1 MADPSKINSLTL
13 FNGKKVSTE
22 KIDERILEF
31 LGLQDEYEISYDE
44 YIGYLRE
51 AMVASRMSK
60 SRYSTTETE
69 SITNEWKRVKSKK
82 GRFKVKK
89 ITAASFKKGS
99 AVGIQLGKQKLLK
112 GISTKRL
119 ALPSALDNMSG
130 ANDINDIKNALSQII
145 ANLTEQNK
153 TQKKILERER
163 IQDEKEKRAGAESLL
178 EKGFTKALS
187 AAQKM
192 LAPIKS
198 LLDKIIDAIV
208 AIFIGRSIVKLIEW
222 FANKDNQEKVKSIF
236 KFLGEHWPKLL
247 ALYLR
252 FGTGLGK
259 FIGGL
264 SSLLIRGTLRL
275 VQAAAGLAARA
286 GLRGAGKVSRFLGG
300 TGGKLLGA
308 GLEIGTAVAGTMAL
322 SKGIEDFGGFKFAG
336 GGFAN
341 LKKLFGF
348 SGGGAGSGYISGQK
362 GVDKIPAM
370 LSDGEFVM
378 SRGAVQKYGT
388 STLEAMNAAGGGTN
402 KPRMIGGT
410 TYAAGGGFIGKVA
423 HHLKQDEAL
432 SSLSKGSNDF
442 IKPGGRSIISGKP
455 WSALSPKTPLH
466 SYVDSVGQPT
476 IGWGSTYYDSILNGK
491 KPVKMGDTITKEK
504 ADNILNANILN
515 LSNTYSKKIPTW
527 TKMTDDQKAGVLL
540 VGYNAPYGPIGS
552 YPKLTN
558 SLKIGDMA
566 SAAANVQ
573 RGGPSASRIS
583 AEKKLLLS
591 GPRDLS
597 KSTSPKPK
605 DQKPN
610 ILQQEGQK
618 PNIFQQVGSGI
629 ASMFGLNQPAKAES
643 VSRPKPRFAG
653 GLAPDSSQRKSS
665 SIPTMTFSASK
676 SRASQRSIS
685 APTNFMPE
693 IVYEVA
699 SPTATRPSVGG
710 GGSPQVPSFSNVHS
724 SNNAIR
730 NAKIYGVR

>member
-1 MADPSKINSLTL
+1 MAVNPSKNLGALVPYKGNRGTDL
-13 FNGKKVSTE
+13 VTE
-22 KIDERILEF
+22 KIDERILRLLSLEDVF
-31 LGLQDEYEISYDE
+31 DIDYDTYISL
-44 YIGYLRE
+44 LRE
-51 AMVASRMSK
+51 RLAVARM
-60 SRYSTTETE
+60 
-69 SITNEWKRVKSKK
+69 VKSKIPAEEDQLLLNEFKRVRSKKDK

-89 ITAASFKKGS
+89 ITAANFKKGS
-99 AVGIQLGKQKLLK
+99 SVGIQLGKQKLLK

-119 ALPSALDNMSG
+119 SLPSSIDNMSG

-163 IQDEKEKRAGAESLL
+163 IKGEKEKRAGAESLL
-178 EKGFTKALS
+178 EKGFTKALG

-198 LLDKIIDAIV
+198 LLDKIIDAIISV
-208 AIFIGRSIVKLIEW
+208 FIGRSIVKLIEW
-222 FANKDNQEKVKSIF
+222 FADPQNKKKVDTVL

-252 FGTGLGK
+252 FGTSLGK

-275 VQAAAGLAARA
+275 VQAAAGLVARA
-286 GLRGAGKVSRFLGG
+286 GLKGAGKVAGFLGG
-300 TGGKLLGA
+300 RGGKLLGA
-308 GLEIGTAVAGTMAL
+308 GLEIGAAVAGTMAL
-322 SKGIEDFGGFKFAG
+322 SKGIEDFGGVKFAG
-336 GGFAN
+336 GGLAN
-341 LKKLFGF
+341 FKKLFGF
-348 SGGGAGSGYISGQK
+348 FGGGTRPGYISGQK

-378 SRGAVQKYGT
+378 SRGAVEKYGT

-402 KPRMIGGT
+402 KPKIITGT
-410 TYAAGGGFIGKVA
+410 TYAAGGGFIGKAA

-432 SSLSKGSNDF
+432 SSLSNGSNDF
-442 IKPGGRSIISGKP
+442 IKPGGRSIISRKP

-504 ADNILNANILN
+504 ADNILNTNILN

-566 SAAANVQ
+566 AAAINVQ
-573 RGGPSASRIS
+573 RGGPSASRIA

-605 DQKPN
+605 GQQPNMLQK
-610 ILQQEGQK
+610 
-618 PNIFQQVGSGI
+618 VGSGI
-629 ASMFGLNQPAKAES
+629 ASMFGLNQPAKAKS
-643 VSRPKPRFAG
+643 VSKPKPRFAG
-653 GLAPDSSQRKSS
+653 GLSPDSSQRKSS

-676 SRASQRSIS
+676 SRASQRNIS
-685 APTNFMPE
+685 APMNFGPE

-699 SPTATRPSVGG
+699 VPSSTKPSVGG
-710 GGSPQVPSFSNVHS
+710 LGGSPQVPSFSNVHA

>member
-1 MADPSKINSLTL
+1 MAVNPSKNLGALVPYKGNRGTDL
-13 FNGKKVSTE
+13 VTE
-22 KIDERILEF
+22 KIDERILRLLSLEDVF
-31 LGLQDEYEISYDE
+31 DIDYDTYISL
-44 YIGYLRE
+44 LRE
-51 AMVASRMSK
+51 RLAVARM
-60 SRYSTTETE
+60 
-69 SITNEWKRVKSKK
+69 VKSKIPAEEDQLLLNEFKRVRSKKDK

-89 ITAASFKKGS
+89 ISAESFKKGS

-145 ANLTEQNK
+145 SNLTEQNK

-163 IQDEKEKRAGAESLL
+163 IQNEKEKRAGAESLL

-308 GLEIGTAVAGTMAL
+308 GLEIGATVAGTMAL

-336 GGFAN
+336 GGLAN
-341 LKKLFGF
+341 FKKLFGF
-348 SGGGAGSGYISGQK
+348 SGGGTRPGYISGQK

-388 STLEAMNAAGGGTN
+388 STLEAMNASGGGTN
-402 KPRMIGGT
+402 RPRMITGT
-410 TYAAGGGFIGKVA
+410 TYAAGGGQIGTRSVDPPLSGNEKIAYNQLKLNFPSAKPYHIAAALGNFSIEAPGLKPNTAQYGGGPGRGVA
-423 HHLKQDEAL
+423 QWETPGRWDTAVKRYGPGVFNNLKQQMDYVKYEMDTGNPDSQGRPQLPWGREAKSAWL
-432 SSLSKGSNDF
+432 GSKNLTDATKNFMLGYEA
-442 IKPGGRSIISGKP
+442 PGVP
-455 WSALSPKTPLH
+455 HESARMAAAKR
-466 SYVDSVGQPT
+466 
-476 IGWGSTYYDSILNGK
+476 ILNSSSS
-491 KPVKMGDTITKEK
+491 
-504 ADNILNANILN
+504 ANI
-515 LSNTYSKKIPTW
+515 
-527 TKMTDDQKAGVLL
+527 A
-540 VGYNAPYGPIGS
+540 
-552 YPKLTN
+552 
-558 SLKIGDMA
+558 
-566 SAAANVQ
+566 
-573 RGGPSASRIS
+573 
-583 AEKKLLLS
+583 
-591 GPRDLS
+591 
-597 KSTSPKPK
+597 PKPK
-605 DQKPN
+605 PKGQQPNMLQK
-610 ILQQEGQK
+610 
-618 PNIFQQVGSGI
+618 VGTGI
-629 ASMFGLNQPAKAES
+629 ASMFGLNQPAKAEP
-643 VSRPKPRFAG
+643 VSKPKPRFAG
-653 GLAPDSSQRKSS
+653 GLSPDSSQRKSS

-676 SRASQRSIS
+676 SRSSQRNIS

-699 SPTATRPSVGG
+699 VPTATKPSGG
-710 GGSPQVPSFSNVHS
+710 GTGGSPQIPSFSNVHS